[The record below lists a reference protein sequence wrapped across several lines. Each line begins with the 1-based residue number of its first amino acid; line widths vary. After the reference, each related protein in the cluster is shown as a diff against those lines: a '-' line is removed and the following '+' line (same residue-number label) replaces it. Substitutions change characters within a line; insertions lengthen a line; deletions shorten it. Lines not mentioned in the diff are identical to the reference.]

1 VPLVYSVSALG
12 KLRVPP
18 LPAAP
23 DAGADADD
31 EPVAAGLLD
40 ELLLHALTT
49 PSVSTATAAVPYRH
63 RLPVLLLVVLTC
75 SCLLTSKVLR

>member
-1 VPLVYSVSALG
+1 M
-12 KLRVPP
+12 PP
-18 LPAAP
+18 LPVAP
-23 DAGADADD
+23 DADAEPDGDD
-31 EPVAAGLLD
+31 AAGVLD
-40 ELLLHALTT
+40 ELLLHALAT

>member
-1 VPLVYSVSALG
+1 VYSVSVRG
-12 KLRVPP
+12 KVVFDPP
-18 LPAAP
+18 PDDAVADP
-23 DAGADADD
+23 DADGD
-31 EPVAAGLLD
+31 EALLLD
-40 ELLLHALTT
+40 DGLPLQALAT